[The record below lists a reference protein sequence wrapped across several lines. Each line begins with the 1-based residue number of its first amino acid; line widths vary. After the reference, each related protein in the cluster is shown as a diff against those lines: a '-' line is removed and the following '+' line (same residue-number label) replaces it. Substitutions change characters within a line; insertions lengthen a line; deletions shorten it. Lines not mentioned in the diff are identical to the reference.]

1 MGTTALF
8 AELVVGGV
16 LTLTWMSL
24 LAMTALGP
32 FRFTPLLEIP
42 PTLTAG
48 LLFAVAFALGVVFD
62 RVWDLLLDMSG
73 LQVWFR
79 GGIQETIPVS
89 ESERKRRRVFAGC
102 SGREASPTD
111 AAPPKRGAP

>member
-16 LTLTWMSL
+16 LTLTWIFI

-32 FRFTPLLEIP
+32 SRFTPLLEIP

-48 LLFAVAFALGVVFD
+48 LLFAVAYALGVVFD
-62 RVWDLLLDMSG
+62 RVWDLLLDVTG

-79 GGIQETIPVS
+79 GGIQTTIPVS
-89 ESERKRRRVFAGC
+89 ESERKRRRVYGADAKTAVEFVNYTPAG
-102 SGREASPTD
+102 
-111 AAPPKRGAP
+111 